1 MSSVLVAAPV
11 RSRLTR
17 LRRLGGLLVVAA
29 AVVLVVFVLMALFA
43 RWLAPYDPNAVDL
56 SNTLAPPSSAHWLG
70 TDEVGR
76 DTLSRLIYGAQTS
89 LIGPLAVVL
98 IATILGTLTG
108 LYAAWRG
115 GVVDALISR
124 ALDIVFAFPALLL
137 AILVVAIYGKG
148 LTAPVIAM
156 ALAYTPYTAR
166 LVRSLV
172 LQEKTR
178 PYVAAYRV
186 QGFSGFFIAYRRVLA
201 NVSPTVLAQSTVGF
215 GYALLDL
222 AALSFLGFG
231 VQPPTADWG
240 SMVNNGEGAVLQ
252 GQPLSAIA
260 PAIAIVVVV
269 VAFNLVGESIGDRI
283 AGRDR

>member
-1 MSSVLVAAPV
+1 MSLLATAPV
-11 RSRLTR
+11 RNRVAR
-17 LRRLGGLLVVAA
+17 LRRLGSALVIASG
-29 AVVLVVFVLMALFA
+29 VVLVAFVVMALFA

-56 SNTLAPPSSAHWLG
+56 LNPLAPPSAAHWLG

-76 DTLSRLIYGAQTS
+76 DTLSRIIYGAQTS
-89 LIGPLAVVL
+89 LIGPLAVVVL
-98 IATILGTLTG
+98 ATILGSLVG

-115 GVVDALISR
+115 GWADTLISR

-148 LTAPVIAM
+148 LIAPVIAM
-156 ALAYTPYTAR
+156 SIAYTPYTAR

-172 LQEKTR
+172 LQEKAR

-186 QGFSGFFIAYRRVLA
+186 QGFSGLFIASRRVLA
-201 NVSPTVLAQSTVGF
+201 NVAPTMLAQSTVNF

-260 PAIAIVVVV
+260 PAIALVAVV
-269 VAFNLVGESIGDRI
+269 VAFNLVGEEIGDRI
-283 AGRDR
+283 AGRGH